1 MKQYPAAFRER
12 WLRALD
18 AGLARAEAT
27 RPCGVPERSIR
38 RWQQRQR
45 EEGER
50 GPHAAA
56 GPIPAHRHRGRSGPA
71 RARAD
76 PPDATLAA
84 PGARWAAPQ
93 GLSVSP
99 APLSR
104 AVRRLGLPLNK
115 RR

>member
-12 WLRALD
+12 VLRALD
-18 AGLARAEAT
+18 GGLARAAAT

-45 EEGER
+45 ETGSVAPTPR
-50 GPHAAA
+50 PGRSRRIAIAAA
-56 GPIPAHRHRGRSGPA
+56 AALRAQGR
-71 RARAD
+71 

-99 APLSR
+99 ATLSR
-104 AVRRLGLPLNK
+104 ALRRLELPLK
-115 RR
+115 QSR